1 VLLLAMTKVLFQSWR
16 RGDSVPGTDSF
27 LEPVRALSKREK
39 ALVIVFLLTL
49 PLVNP
54 WVRGDGVGYYAYIH
68 ALLIRGDLHFENEWL
83 AANPSFAAGRVDQ
96 SGHLR
101 PDQYTPTG
109 YVANAWSVGPSILW
123 APFLISVHAAVVLL
137 NSLGANIAAD
147 GFSTPYVLTM
157 ALATAF
163 YGFLGIFFSYQL
175 AKSYFDESWAFLAT
189 LGIWFASALP
199 VYMYFNPSWSHAHS
213 AFAVSLFLWYWHR
226 TRNARTRWQW
236 ILLGLLAGLMTNV
249 YYPNAVLLL
258 VPLLE
263 SLARCWEAIRQQPT
277 GWSALRR
284 LFVNNL
290 VFVAVGGV
298 AFLPTL
304 ISRKIIYGSE
314 FHSGYY
320 DLALWQWT
328 RPVLWQVLFSSNH
341 GLLAWTPVLI
351 PAVLGLFLLR
361 RHDKELATYLIVAL
375 LAFYYLIASYPTW
388 HGIASFGNRFFV
400 SLTSLFVLG
409 LSASLHSLQG
419 LFPRGKLAWTL
430 ARAVIAVFIVWN
442 AGFIFQWGT
451 HLVPARGPISWQEMM
466 RNQVVV
472 VPAKAAQA
480 VSLYFLHRYALM
492 RSIELKDQEQI
503 EKRLVATAGK
513 N

>member
-1 VLLLAMTKVLFQSWR
+1 VLLLAMKKLVFRSSR
-16 RGDSVPGTDSF
+16 RGDAVLEAGSF
-27 LEPVRALSKREK
+27 REPLRVLSKREK

-68 ALLIRGDLHFENEWL
+68 ALLIRGDLRFENEWL
-83 AANPSFAAGRVDQ
+83 AANPSFASRRVDQ

-101 PDQYTPTG
+101 PDLYTPTG

-123 APFLISVHAAVVLL
+123 APFLVPVHAAVILL
-137 NSLGANIAAD
+137 NSLGGNIAAD
-147 GFSTPYVLTM
+147 GFSTPYVVTM

-163 YGFLGIFFSYQL
+163 YGFLGIFFSYEL
-175 AKSYFDESWAFLAT
+175 AKSYFGESWAFLAA

-226 TRNARTRWQW
+226 TRNARTTRQW

-263 SLARCWEAIRQQPT
+263 SLARYWEAIRQQPA
-277 GWSALRR
+277 GWSAFRR

-290 VFVAVGGV
+290 VFVAVGGL

-304 ISRKIIYGSE
+304 ISRKIIYGSA
-314 FHSGYY
+314 FHSGYH
-320 DLALWQWT
+320 DLAKWQWAK
-328 RPVLWQVLFSSNH
+328 PVLWQALFSSNH
-341 GLLAWTPVLI
+341 GLLAWTPILI

-388 HGIASFGNRFFV
+388 HGIASFGNRFFI

-409 LSASLHSLQG
+409 LAASLHSLPG

-430 ARAVIAVFIVWN
+430 GRAAIAVFIVWN
-442 AGFIFQWGT
+442 AGFIFQWGM
-451 HLVPARGPISWQEMM
+451 HLVPARGPISWQEMVH
-466 RNQVVV
+466 NQVVV

-480 VSLYFLHRYALM
+480 LRLYFWHRYALM
-492 RSIELKDQEQI
+492 RSIEAKDLEEL
-503 EKRLVATAGK
+503 EKGVLAPAGK